1 MNTIMNAAL
10 YNRFTAPIIAYAN
23 PVDKAIGK
31 ANSNVVNL
39 GYLIIA
45 VMFLRF
51 LLKGGDKFKM
61 WGGMVAVGAGFFF
74 ITGGGAAR
82 FAPIAEAVSNYFK

>member
-51 LLKGGDKFKM
+51 LLKGDKFKM
-61 WGGMVAVGAGFFF
+61 WGMVAVGAGFFF
-74 ITGGGAAR
+74 ITGGAAR